1 MAQPVSPDDHDN
13 KHHHIIPVSLLAK
26 VFGALVFLTVL
37 TVVTA
42 EYVDLGALNVPLALA
57 IAAAKAS
64 LVVTFFMA
72 LKYDNRVNTLV
83 FSVGAIFVVVFL
95 SFTLLDTTF
104 RGDLGNVSEESTF
117 QQERRAER
125 IQARLDSLNDAA
137 AGTDAGAAATG
148 SALADSS
155 AVSDSAASDSAA
167 SDSAASE

>member
-1 MAQPVSPDDHDN
+1 MEKQPARSTDHDN

-42 EYVDLGALNVPLALA
+42 EYVDLGPLNVPLALA

-72 LKYDNRVNTLV
+72 LKYDKRVNTLV

-95 SFTLLDTTF
+95 SFTLLDTTY
-104 RGDLGNVSEESTF
+104 RGDLGNVSRESTF
-117 QQERRAER
+117 EQERRAER
-125 IQARLDSLNDAA
+125 IQARLDSLNEAASSASPSSASPSSSAA
-137 AGTDAGAAATG
+137 AGGAA
-148 SALADSS
+148 ADSS
-155 AVSDSAASDSAA
+155 AAP
-167 SDSAASE
+167 E